1 LYIGINGLDAFNEVY
16 GFVAGEEVLRFTGM
30 LLNDAIDQMGTAD
43 DFVGHIGG
51 DNFIIITRKELV
63 ASLRAEIINRFKEN
77 VGTHY
82 DFMTRMQGYLVV
94 KDEDNREVHKPLMTL
109 QIGGLTVDDGP
120 FTDIREITEAAAE
133 VRRQAR
139 KQE

>member
-1 LYIGINGLDAFNEVY
+1 
-16 GFVAGEEVLRFTGM
+16 
-30 LLNDAIDQMGTAD
+30 
-43 DFVGHIGG
+43 
-51 DNFIIITRKELV
+51 
-63 ASLRAEIINRFKEN
+63 
-77 VGTHY
+77 
-82 DFMTRMQGYLVV
+82 MTRMQGYLVV